1 MTTARA
7 LLPPNAT
14 PLERAVAAVGLGEL
28 EVLADLPA
36 GVQNEL
42 PAGFAPV
49 LAAQYFLAQFA
60 DYFGDAKALLD
71 AGLPWLRERGTDA
84 AVVRALSWIEISTA
98 VEEDG
103 ALLHL
108 DPGTPRAPARLD
120 DIRRLIDA
128 SIPAHVRFYRLFHG
142 YDLRH
147 ARLDRGRWDGCLLD
161 DDSGVVIDGLKVS
174 FGERIALELAPP
186 PRRVIVSMAA
196 LQASTLRRD
205 AMYWDSWVLDS
216 TWQVD
221 LFGGVGVLISAMAPD
236 RNLPTPLFAP
246 GKLISDHVA
255 HLLPPPIPAAGMDC
269 FTLAP
274 PRYVSRGWTGPWKGL
289 WRLVIPSKT
298 HTET

>member
-1 MTTARA
+1 M
-7 LLPPNAT
+7 PPNAT

-28 EVLADLPA
+28 EALADLPA
-36 GVQNEL
+36 GVQIHL
-42 PAGFAPV
+42 PGGFAPV

-60 DYFGDAKALLD
+60 GYFDTAEDLLA
-71 AGLPWLRERGTDA
+71 AGLPWLRERGTGA
-84 AVVRALSWIEISTA
+84 AVVRALSWIGIATA

-120 DIRRLIDA
+120 DIRRLLDA

-147 ARLDRGRWDGCLLD
+147 ARLDRSRWDGCLLD

-174 FGERIALELAPP
+174 FGERVAAELPAPSREVVP
-186 PRRVIVSMAA
+186 GAA
-196 LQASTLRRD
+196 VLQASTLRRD
-205 AMYWDSWVLDS
+205 TMYWDSWTLDS

-221 LFGGVGVLISAMAPD
+221 LFGGVGVLVSAVVPD
-236 RNLPTPLFAP
+236 RDLPAPLFAP
-246 GKLISDHVA
+246 GRLISDTA
-255 HLLPPPIPAAGMDC
+255 PRLLPAPSPAAAETR

-274 PRYVSRGWTGPWKGL
+274 SRYPARGWKGPWRGP
-289 WRLVIPSKT
+289 WRLVIPSNT
-298 HTET
+298 YPET